1 MMVENAKCQAQEFGL
16 YFVINGKAEVFQGSN
31 IKEKVARIH
40 GRTIQNR
47 SS

>member
-1 MMVENAKCQAQEFGL
+1 MVENAKCQTQEFGL
-16 YFVINGKAEVFQGSN
+16 YFVIHGKPEVSQGRN
-31 IKEKVARIH
+31 TKKVARIH